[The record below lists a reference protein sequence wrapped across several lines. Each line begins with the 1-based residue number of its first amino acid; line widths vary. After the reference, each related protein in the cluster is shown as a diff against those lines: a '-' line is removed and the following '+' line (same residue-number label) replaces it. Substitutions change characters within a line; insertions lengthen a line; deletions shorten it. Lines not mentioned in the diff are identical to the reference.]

1 MRQRIDDLFRRPAA
15 TWKAWVFITT
25 QLDLVFLANG
35 VTALLC
41 FEPFRYEAPLVG
53 AANQQRIL
61 GQQVV
66 LLSTR
71 VAG

>member
-1 MRQRIDDLFRRPAA
+1 MGVHRDTLG
-15 TWKAWVFITT
+15 
-25 QLDLVFLANG
+25 LVFLANG

-41 FEPFRYEAPLVG
+41 FELFRYEAPLVD

-71 VAG
+71 IAGGRDDGR